1 MEKLTVAV
9 FFGGRS
15 PEHGISLQSAA
26 AVLEGLDRE
35 RYRPVAVGIS
45 REGRWYH
52 CTADIQDIRQDRWLR
67 QGACVPAILS
77 PDRGDRGLFL
87 FPNGG
92 LERLPV
98 DVAFPVLHG
107 QDGEDGAIQGLIQLS
122 GIPMAGCGVLASALG
137 MDKERARQM
146 VRQAGIPTAQSRSFC
161 RGEEPRIAAF
171 ARELGYP
178 LFVKPARAGS
188 SYGVAR
194 VEAPRELLPAVAE
207 ALRYDSRV
215 LVEEAAPGFEVGCA
229 VMGSGTLTVGA
240 VDEIR
245 TAGGILDNVEKYHPK
260 TSATYTPARVPA
272 ETARRIQD
280 TAKQIYRVLDC
291 SGFARVDLFLTPSG
305 ELWFHEIN
313 TIPGFTPHS
322 RFPAMMAAAGIP
334 IPAVLDTVIQ
344 SALQGGGI
352 EP

>member
-15 PEHGISLQSAA
+15 PEYGISLQSAA

-52 CTADIQDIRQDRWLR
+52 CTADTQDIRQDRWLR

-137 MDKERARQM
+137 MDKEMARKAAAAAG
-146 VRQAGIPTAQSRSFC
+146 VAVPRCHTLGREEAASQAPAL
-161 RGEEPRIAAF
+161 
-171 ARELGYP
+171 ARRLGYP
-178 LFVKPARAGS
+178 VFVKPARAGS
-188 SYGVAR
+188 SLGVRR
-194 VEAPRELLPAVAE
+194 VEKEGQLAPALED

-215 LVEEAAPGFEVGCA
+215 LLEEAVPGFEVGCA
-229 VMGSGTLTVGA
+229 IAGTGALTLGA
-240 VDEIR
+240 VDEIHL
-245 TAGGILDNVEKYHPK
+245 AGGLLDHGEKYHPV
-260 TSATYTPARVPA
+260 TSVTRAPARLPEEVTA
-272 ETARRIQD
+272 RIKETAV
-280 TAKQIYRVLDC
+280 AVYRALDC
-291 SGFARVDLFLTPSG
+291 AGFARVDLFLTPDQRV
-305 ELWFHEIN
+305 LFHEVN

-322 RFPAMMAAAGIP
+322 RYPAMMAAAGIS
-334 IPAVLDTVIQ
+334 IPEVLDLVIS
-344 SALQGGGI
+344 SATEGG
-352 EP
+352 E

>member
-161 RGEEPRIAAF
+161 RGEEPRIEAF

-229 VMGSGTLTVGA
+229 VMGSPDEGELTVGL
-240 VDEIR
+240 VDEIQLS
-245 TAGGILDNVEKYHPK
+245 GGFFDFEEKYTLK
-260 TSATYTPARVPA
+260 TSAIHCPARIAPEKAA
-272 ETARRIQD
+272 EIQQA
-280 TAKQIYRVLDC
+280 AKQVYRALDC
-291 SGFARVDLFLTPSG
+291 RVFARVDFFLTPEG
-305 ELWFHEIN
+305 RVVFNEAN
-313 TIPGFTPHS
+313 TIPGFTAHS
-322 RFPAMMAAAGIP
+322 RYPAMMKGIGLDFPALLDRLVELGAG
-334 IPAVLDTVIQ
+334 A
-344 SALQGGGI
+344 
-352 EP
+352 